1 MTASKQ
7 KYSDIVA
14 HMEAAQ
20 HELEKAKDIA
30 NALTGESYTTGVVT
44 ACLSLVSNFANV
56 LGQME
61 MFLKDKKASKSEE
74 EEKLH
79 SYPSGFYSGVYG
91 SGLVKH
97 PTKRFDEVDDMPTQ
111 SEEET
116 KDIRGGL
123 LASLRGA
130 FKMLCHPNK
139 KNPYLHIAV
148 RDGSDKIMTALDSTN
163 GTLFQDTPNVTYFGT
178 VNLGELKPGDADRLL
193 AAYEDVI
200 NRYVDDLEAGE
211 TLDRPE
217 GTEYKSDFNVY
228 VVIDILRYLKERRD
242 NSDTTIVTE
251 DIVFNPD
258 FAEKWGADSIREN
271 WKQAIDAGLIQ
282 CWPERGSVGLEIT
295 KTTPLSITDAGIDF
309 LNFAENGFLWNTVKY
324 WAAKVSELSILLSKV
339 AVVKERAEVHR
350 KERAK
355 VYGKEK
361 DEAKEQDQ

>member
-7 KYSDIVA
+7 EYSDIVA

-44 ACLSLVSNFANV
+44 ACLSLVSNFADV

-61 MFLKDKKASKSEE
+61 MFLKDKKACESDE

-79 SYPSGFYSGVYG
+79 PYASGIYSGVYG
-91 SGLVKH
+91 SGVVEH
-97 PTKRFDEVDDMPTQ
+97 PTKRFDEVDDTPAK

-116 KDIRGGL
+116 KDIRSGL

-148 RDGSDKIMTALDSTN
+148 RDGSDKIMTALDTTN

-178 VNLGELKPGDADRLL
+178 VNLGELKPGDADRFL
-193 AAYEDVI
+193 AAYEDGI
-200 NRYVDDLEAGE
+200 NRYVDYLEAGE

-228 VVIDILRYLKERRD
+228 VVIDILRYLRERGD
-242 NSDTTIVTE
+242 SSDTTIVTE
-251 DIVFNPD
+251 VVFNPD
-258 FAEKWGADSIREN
+258 FAEKWGVDSVREN
-271 WKQAIDAGLIQ
+271 LKQAVDAGLIQ
-282 CWPERGSVGLEIT
+282 CWPGRGSVGLEIT

-309 LNFAENGFLWNTVKY
+309 LNFAENGFLWDLVKY
-324 WAAKVSELSILLSKV
+324 KAAKVSELSILLSQV
-339 AVVKERAEVHR
+339 AVVKERAEV
-350 KERAK
+350 
-355 VYGKEK
+355 YGKER
-361 DEAKEQDQ
+361 DE

>member
-7 KYSDIVA
+7 KYLDIVS
-14 HMEAAQ
+14 HLEAAQ

-44 ACLSLVSNFANV
+44 ACLSLVSNFADV

-61 MFLKDKKASKSEE
+61 MFLKDKKASKFEE

-79 SYPSGFYSGVYG
+79 PYASSIVE
-91 SGLVKH
+91 H
-97 PTKRFDEVDDMPTQ
+97 PTKRFDEVDDTLAK
-111 SEEET
+111 SEKDT
-116 KDIRGGL
+116 KDIRSGL

-130 FKMLCHPNK
+130 FKMLCYPNK

-148 RDGSDKIMTALDSTN
+148 RDGSDKIMTALDTCNHS
-163 GTLFQDTPNVTYFGT
+163 LWQDTPNVTYFGM
-178 VNLGELKPGDADRLL
+178 VYLGELKPGDADRLL
-193 AAYEDVI
+193 AEYEEEI
-200 NRYVDDLEAGE
+200 NRYVDYLEAGE
-211 TLDRPE
+211 TLGRPE

-242 NSDTTIVTE
+242 NSGTTIVTE

-258 FAEKWGADSIREN
+258 FAEKWGADSVREN

-282 CWPERGSVGLEIT
+282 CWPERGPVGLEIT

-309 LNFAENGFLWNTVKY
+309 LNFAENGFLWDQVRNEAT
-324 WAAKVSELSILLSKV
+324 KVSELSILLSQV

-350 KERAK
+350 KDRAK
-355 VYGKEK
+355 VYRKEM
-361 DEAKEQDQ
+361 DE

>member
-7 KYSDIVA
+7 EYSDIVA

-44 ACLSLVSNFANV
+44 ACLSLVSNFADV

-79 SYPSGFYSGVYG
+79 TYPSGFYSGVYG

-97 PTKRFDEVDDMPTQ
+97 PTKRFDEVDDMPTK
-111 SEEET
+111 SEKDT

-130 FKMLCHPNK
+130 FKMWCHPNK
-139 KNPYLHIAV
+139 KDPYLHIAV
-148 RDGSDKIMTALDSTN
+148 RDGSDQIMTVLDTHTC
-163 GTLFQDTPNVTYFGT
+163 TLFQDAPNVTYFGT

-193 AAYEDVI
+193 AEYEEEI
-200 NRYVDDLEAGE
+200 NRYVDYLEAGE

-228 VVIDILRYLKERRD
+228 VVIDILRYLKTRKD
-242 NSDTTIVTE
+242 NGDINIFTE
-251 DIVFNPD
+251 DIVYNLD
-258 FAEKWGADSIREN
+258 FAKKWGVDLVRGN
-271 WKQAIDAGLIQ
+271 LRQAVDAGLIQ
-282 CWPERGSVGLEIT
+282 YLPEHRDGDSYVVT

-309 LNFAENGFLWNTVKY
+309 LNFADDAYLWGVVKDR
-324 WAAKVSELSILLSKV
+324 ATKVSDLSILLSQV
-339 AVVKERAEVHR
+339 VVVKERAEVHR

-355 VYGKEK
+355 VYRKERDK
-361 DEAKEQDQ
+361 

>member
-1 MTASKQ
+1 MTTSKQ

-79 SYPSGFYSGVYG
+79 PYASGIAAY
-91 SGLVKH
+91 
-97 PTKRFDEVDDMPTQ
+97 PTKRFDEVDDTPAK

-116 KDIRGGL
+116 KDIRSRL

-130 FKMLCHPNK
+130 FEMLCHPNK

-148 RDGSDKIMTALDSTN
+148 QDGSDKIMTALDTCKHS
-163 GTLFQDTPNVTYFGT
+163 LWQDAPNVAYFGT
-178 VNLGELKPGDADRLL
+178 VNLGELKPGDADRFL

-200 NRYVDDLEAGE
+200 NLYVDDLEAGE

-228 VVIDILRYLKERRD
+228 VLLDILRYLKRRKNNGVGD
-242 NSDTTIVTE
+242 GFTGHIDSTTD
-251 DIVFNPD
+251 DIVSNTVLV
-258 FAEKWGADSIREN
+258 EKWGVDNLLANFR
-271 WKQAIDAGLIQ
+271 QAIDARLIQ
-282 CWPERGSVGLEIT
+282 YWPERVNGYYAIT
-295 KTTPLSITDAGIDF
+295 ETTPCAITDAGIDF
-309 LNFAENGFLWNTVKY
+309 LNFAEDDSLWNLVKY
-324 WAAKVSELSILLSKV
+324 WAAKVSELSILLSRV
-339 AVVKERAEVHR
+339 AVVKERAEV
-350 KERAK
+350 
-355 VYGKEK
+355 YGKEK
-361 DEAKEQDQ
+361 DE

>member
-1 MTASKQ
+1 MGRTKNNRKREEARPMTASKQ

-61 MFLKDKKASKSEE
+61 MFLKDKKAIKSEE

-79 SYPSGFYSGVYG
+79 PYASSI
-91 SGLVKH
+91 VKH
-97 PTKRFDEVDDMPTQ
+97 PTKRFDEVDDTPAK

-116 KDIRGGL
+116 KDIRSGL

-130 FKMLCHPNK
+130 FKKWCHPNK
-139 KNPYLHIAV
+139 KDPYLHIAV
-148 RDGSDKIMTALDSTN
+148 RDGSDQIMTVLDTTT
-163 GTLFQDTPNVTYFGT
+163 GTLFQDAPNVTYFGT

-193 AAYEDVI
+193 AEYEEEI
-200 NRYVDDLEAGE
+200 NRYVDYLEAGE

-258 FAEKWGADSIREN
+258 FAEKWGADSVWEN

-282 CWPERGSVGLEIT
+282 CWSERGPVGLEIT
-295 KTTPLSITDAGIDF
+295 KATPLSITDAGIDF
-309 LNFAENGFLWNTVKY
+309 LNFAENGFLWNLVKY
-324 WAAKVSELSILLSKV
+324 KATKVSDLSILLSQI

-355 VYGKEK
+355 VYRKER
-361 DEAKEQDQ
+361 DE

>member
-44 ACLSLVSNFANV
+44 ACLSLVSNFADV

-74 EEKLH
+74 EEKRH
-79 SYPSGFYSGVYG
+79 TYPSGFYSGVYG

-97 PTKRFDEVDDMPTQ
+97 PTKRFDEVDDTPAK
-111 SEEET
+111 SEPET
-116 KDIRGGL
+116 KDIRSGL

-148 RDGSDKIMTALDSTN
+148 QDGSDKIMTALDTCNHS
-163 GTLFQDTPNVTYFGT
+163 LWQDAPKVAYFGT
-178 VNLGELKPGDADRLL
+178 VNLGELKPGDAGRFL

-228 VVIDILRYLKERRD
+228 VVIDILRYLRERRD
-242 NSDTTIVTE
+242 GSDTTIVTE

-258 FAEKWGADSIREN
+258 FVEKWGVDSVREN
-271 WKQAIDAGLIQ
+271 LKQAVDAGLIQ
-282 CWPERGSVGLEIT
+282 YLQKFVDVSYSVIADET
-295 KTTPLSITDAGIDF
+295 QLSITDAGIDF
-309 LNFAENGFLWNTVKY
+309 LNFVEDDSLWSLVKY
-324 WAAKVSELSILLSKV
+324 RAAKISELSILLSRV
-339 AVVKERAEVHR
+339 AVVKERAEV
-350 KERAK
+350 
-355 VYGKEK
+355 YGKER
-361 DEAKEQDQ
+361 DE